1 MNDDAQ
7 QPAPGS
13 TGATPSPKKHRGS
26 NANAITA
33 QRTLDKLFATPSPKK
48 HRGSNANAITAQRTL
63 DKLFASNTRQKEITN
78 SEVAVGGEL

>member
-13 TGATPSPKKHRGS
+13 TG
-26 NANAITA
+26 
-33 QRTLDKLFATPSPKK
+33 ATPSPKK

>member
-13 TGATPSPKKHRGS
+13 TGATPSPKNHRGS
-26 NANAITA
+26 NANATAA
-33 QRTLDKLFATPSPKK
+33 QRTS
-48 HRGSNANAITAQRTL
+48 
-63 DKLFASNTRQKEITN
+63 DKLFASDTGQKEITS